1 MRHITRLLP
10 LLLAVVVLTLP
21 FAVQADGPVTARAGR
36 AEVRFLQG
44 MIDHHQMALDMAA
57 DCLTKA
63 KTESVRALCQNI
75 ITAQDKEIKLMRGWL
90 LSWYQIDYTPMS
102 MMHMMDMMK
111 NGGMMMGGM
120 HGGQGGQGGHGG
132 MMGNMPDDPPMMM
145 GMMAGLS
152 RLEGVAYEVAWLEAM
167 IDHHDDALHMA
178 QRVMTQEVHK
188 ETRELA
194 EAIIK
199 AQTAEID
206 QMEAM
211 IKELSK

>member
-1 MRHITRLLP
+1 MTRLLP

-21 FAVQADGPVTARAGR
+21 FAVQADEPVTARAGR
-36 AEVRFLQG
+36 PEVRFLQG

-63 KTESVRALCQNI
+63 KTESVRTLCQNI

-132 MMGNMPDDPPMMM
+132 MMG
-145 GMMAGLS
+145 MMAGLS

-167 IDHHDDALHMA
+167 TDHHDDALHMA